1 MIKKALK
8 RKSEKSK
15 KVPTRITNDTVA
27 EHREKILAGG
37 RKHKYP
43 IQYTRHRLVWNAIFI
58 GLGTAILMTVF
69 VWVQLY
75 IWRDTGD
82 VAYRITRTI
91 PLPVASIEGATV
103 RYSDYLRYYRS
114 TLASLESVNRLG
126 GDDKVKFQ
134 RQQSM
139 DLVVKITYAKKI
151 AQEKGITVSDFEIDA
166 ALQRH
171 KRGLSDASY
180 DAAVRKTLGLS
191 LAEMKENLR
200 DSLITSKVSFAV
212 DDKAT
217 NLVSAIDGA
226 IKSGKSLAD
235 IATEHGQSVQY
246 VADMSVGKDNADGI
260 TEQALKI
267 EPGTTS
273 EAKQTVSG
281 DGYYFIRVDERTDSS
296 VKYSYIHVPLT
307 VFKAKV
313 DAFKTEKKATYY
325 ISLD

>member
-139 DLVVKITYAKKI
+139 DLVV
-151 AQEKGITVSDFEIDA
+151 
-166 ALQRH
+166 
-171 KRGLSDASY
+171 
-180 DAAVRKTLGLS
+180 
-191 LAEMKENLR
+191 
-200 DSLITSKVSFAV
+200 
-212 DDKAT
+212 
-217 NLVSAIDGA
+217 
-226 IKSGKSLAD
+226 
-235 IATEHGQSVQY
+235 
-246 VADMSVGKDNADGI
+246 
-260 TEQALKI
+260 
-267 EPGTTS
+267 
-273 EAKQTVSG
+273 
-281 DGYYFIRVDERTDSS
+281 
-296 VKYSYIHVPLT
+296 
-307 VFKAKV
+307 
-313 DAFKTEKKATYY
+313 
-325 ISLD
+325 